1 MPAIYLDRI
10 GDDLTA
16 QMDAALRFIG
26 WQNIVRP
33 DSTVFIKP
41 NLTWPDPKPGVTTSP
56 AFLDALLAVLT
67 SRTHRVYVGESD
79 GGTFAAEEAFAKH
92 GLPDLVKRHGAQLVN
107 LSKRPTQPL
116 RDTVAGRAI
125 EIEASRFLIEDIDVF
140 ITMPVLKTHVV
151 TRVTLGMKNQWGC
164 IPSPMRLLYHHFLDW
179 GIVALN
185 RAYRPQICILDGT
198 YAMDRRG
205 PLEGDPIPAG
215 WMALAD
221 NVVALDALGC
231 HLLGVAPLTVRHIAF
246 GDREKLG
253 SVDLA
258 QARLNRPLPDPVIQ
272 SVIEP
277 NAMDR
282 IAIFLYK
289 RKLLSQLVFDSPL
302 TPVLYRII
310 KRTPPGN
317 IQAYQPASHAYS

>member
-1 MPAIYLDRI
+1 MAKIYLDRI

-16 QMDAALRFIG
+16 QMQDALAFIG
-26 WQNIVRP
+26 WHDIVRP
-33 DSTVFIKP
+33 GASVFIKP

-56 AFLDALLAVLT
+56 MFLDALLAVLAT
-67 SRTHRVYVGESD
+67 RTDRLYVGESD
-79 GGTFAAEEAFAKH
+79 GGTFPAEEAFAKH
-92 GLPDLVKRHGAQLVN
+92 GLPELVRRHGAQLVN
-107 LSKRPTQPL
+107 LSKMPTRPL
-116 RDTVAGRAI
+116 KDTIAGRGI
-125 EIEASRFLIEDIDVF
+125 EIEASRYLMDDIDVF
-140 ITMPVLKTHVV
+140 ITLPVLKTHVV

-205 PLEGDPIPAG
+205 PLEGDAIPAG
-215 WMALAD
+215 WMAATD

-231 HLLGVAPLTVRHIAF
+231 HLLGVDPSSVRHIALA
-246 GDREKLG
+246 DREGLG
-253 SVDLA
+253 SLDLA
-258 QARLNRPLPDPVIQ
+258 QAQLNRPLPEPVIR

-277 NAMDR
+277 NLMDR

-289 RKLLSQLVFDSPL
+289 RKLLSRLVFASPL
-302 TPVLYRII
+302 TPILYSII
-310 KRTPPGN
+310 RRTPPGN
-317 IQAYQPASHAYS
+317 VGIYQPTGSEA